1 MNLKYPKC
9 LGLAVV
15 LYFTA
20 NYSAQQRVNDT
31 ASKEK
36 TIEEV
41 VVIGYGTQKKSN
53 VTGAIASIK
62 ASDLENAPM
71 AGRPEQVLQGRA
83 AGVSVISNS
92 GQPGS
97 TPTVRVRGI
106 TSFGLGGNNPLWVVD
121 GIVVDNI
128 GWLSQSDIEG
138 MEILKDGASSAIY
151 GVSAAR
157 GVVLITTKKGA
168 KGRMNLSY
176 NGFYGV
182 STAAKKLD
190 LLNATQYATI
200 MNEAYTNDFTGSPND
215 LQPVLGNPE
224 SYGVGTDWQKQIF
237 NSASRQSQEFSI
249 SGGSNKSTFF
259 SSFGYYDQDGI
270 VLKNISNYKRINARL
285 NSTHK
290 VLDWLTIGQTFSYTH
305 VKARGINENGEFG
318 GPLSSAINLD
328 PITPVVVTGNVADQ
342 PNPADYGNS
351 NIVRDQNGNPYGIS
365 KYVSKEMTNPLA
377 FQQVQMGNYRWS
389 DDLIANV
396 FAEIKP
402 IKNITFKSS
411 MNGKLSYWGNQ
422 SFTPTNYLSSA
433 AQNGFNS
440 LFKQT
445 EQKFEWNT
453 ENTLTY
459 QNKFGQ
465 HSVNF
470 LLGQGYYEY
479 NISSGQNITY
489 QNLPVNTWQEASF
502 NYSVSAENKIGNA
515 WEGIHTH
522 KASYFARLVY
532 DYDNRY
538 LLTGT
543 FRRDGSSL
551 FGANN
556 HWGNFP
562 AVSLGW
568 NASNESFWPENNIVN
583 SLKLRGGYGVLG
595 NDEIK
600 PFYFANF
607 LVGNV
612 NYTFGDNVIANG
624 VAPSTLENPDLKWE
638 TTSQLN
644 LAVDL
649 KLFNTLDLSVDVYR
663 KKTSDILR
671 QVQLP
676 GYLGLLN
683 DPFKNIGD
691 MNNDGIEVSL
701 GYKKK
706 WGDFGFSA
714 NGNFGYLKNEVTR
727 LENGREYYPFGSF
740 QTLGNVGRLQVGESY
755 GSFYGF
761 QNLGIFQNQAEID
774 AYRNASG
781 GLIQGSAKPGD
792 FKRFDA
798 NGDGKIDENDY
809 VNLGNSV
816 PKYTFGLTLNANYKN
831 FDLMVFA
838 QGQAGNKIFQGLRR
852 LDILEANY
860 QTAILDR
867 WTGEGTSNDIARVS
881 RNDSNQ
887 NYTRMSDYYLQKGDY
902 LRLKLVQ
909 IGYTIPK
916 DVSQTIG
923 ANKVRF
929 YVTAENLVTFTKYT
943 GYDPEIAGGD
953 TFGIDRA
960 FYPQARTVLFGA
972 NIQF

>member
-1 MNLKYPKC
+1 M
-9 LGLAVV
+9 
-15 LYFTA
+15 
-20 NYSAQQRVNDT
+20 S
-31 ASKEK
+31 
-36 TIEEV
+36 
-41 VVIGYGTQKKSN
+41 
-53 VTGAIASIK
+53 
-62 ASDLENAPM
+62 
-71 AGRPEQVLQGRA
+71 
-83 AGVSVISNS
+83 
-92 GQPGS
+92 
-97 TPTVRVRGI
+97 
-106 TSFGLGGNNPLWVVD
+106 
-121 GIVVDNI
+121 
-128 GWLSQSDIEG
+128 
-138 MEILKDGASSAIY
+138 
-151 GVSAAR
+151 
-157 GVVLITTKKGA
+157 
-168 KGRMNLSY
+168 
-176 NGFYGV
+176 
-182 STAAKKLD
+182 
-190 LLNATQYATI
+190 
-200 MNEAYTNDFTGSPND
+200 
-215 LQPVLGNPE
+215 
-224 SYGVGTDWQKQIF
+224 
-237 NSASRQSQEFSI
+237 
-249 SGGSNKSTFF
+249 
-259 SSFGYYDQDGI
+259 
-270 VLKNISNYKRINARL
+270 
-285 NSTHK
+285 
-290 VLDWLTIGQTFSYTH
+290 
-305 VKARGINENGEFG
+305 
-318 GPLSSAINLD
+318 
-328 PITPVVVTGNVADQ
+328 
-342 PNPADYGNS
+342 
-351 NIVRDQNGNPYGIS
+351 
-365 KYVSKEMTNPLA
+365 NPLA
-377 FQQVQMGNYRWS
+377 YRYTQQGRNGWS
-389 DDLIANV
+389 DDFVGNV
-396 FAEIKP
+396 FADLRLAP
-402 IKNITFKSS
+402 GLNFKTTL
-411 MNGKLSYWGNQ
+411 NGKKSYWGSEGFNPKFYLSSTLSNQ
-422 SFTPTNYLSSA
+422 SF
-433 AQNGFNS
+433 NS
-440 LFKQT
+440 LNRTSQT
-445 EQKFEWNT
+445 KFEWSF

-459 QNKFGQ
+459 QKKLGD
-465 HSVNF
+465 HNF
-470 LLGQGYYEY
+470 NIMIGQGVYRN
-479 NISSGQNITY
+479 NIGSGQSVTYTNLPIENWQDAAFYAVDAKNIT
-489 QNLPVNTWQEASF
+489 A
-502 NYSVSAENKIGNA
+502 NA
-515 WEGIHTH
+515 WDTTQTRR
-522 KASYFARLVY
+522 ASYFGRFIY
-532 DYDNRY
+532 DYQDRY

-543 FRRDGSSL
+543 FRRDGSSKFL
-551 FGANN
+551 KY
-556 HWGNFP
+556 WGNFP
-562 AVSLGW
+562 SFSLGW
-568 NASNESFWPENNIVN
+568 NVHKEGFWKDNEIINTFKI
-583 SLKLRGGYGVLG
+583 RGGYGVLG

-600 PFYFANF
+600 PFYFSNF

-612 NYTFGDNVIANG
+612 NYTFGNNVIANG

-691 MNNDGIEVSL
+691 MTNDGIEFSL
-701 GYKKK
+701 GYKKN

-714 NGNFGYLKNEVTR
+714 NGNFGYLKNEITR
-727 LENGREYYPFGSF
+727 LENDREYYAFGSY
-740 QTLGNVGRLQVGESY
+740 QTLGDVGRLQVGESY

-792 FKRFDA
+792 FKRLDA
-798 NGDGKIDENDY
+798 NGDGKIDEKDY

-860 QTAILDR
+860 QTAILGR

-881 RNDSNQ
+881 RNDDNR

-916 DVSQTIG
+916 DVSQSIG